1 VVKLW
6 REDLQKKGLARAA
19 ESLAD
24 PLEYDN
30 LFPDISLVRIPPR
43 PFIKLSPFSVAHAH
57 HLNSSSSSSLGRNH
71 RAQGLRAEE
80 IAQEERE
87 QAYPATRYLDV
98 KENLDR
104 DIVAGTP
111 HPLFSLF

>member
-43 PFIKLSPFSVAHAH
+43 PFIKLSPFSSHTLITSILLLLRLAAIIA
-57 HLNSSSSSSLGRNH
+57 H
-71 RAQGLRAEE
+71 RA
-80 IAQEERE
+80 
-87 QAYPATRYLDV
+87 
-98 KENLDR
+98 
-104 DIVAGTP
+104 
-111 HPLFSLF
+111 